1 MMGKVYL
8 TGAGPGDPD
17 LITVK
22 GLRSIQEADVIL
34 YDRLVN
40 EELLKNAKPGAE
52 LIYCGKLPDFHLM
65 QQETI
70 NRFLVKYA
78 KKGNVVTRLKGG
90 DPFVFGRGG
99 EEAEALAMNGIPF
112 EVIPGITAGIAA
124 PAYAGI
130 PVTHRDYGSSFAFIT
145 GHKKNGEKDTHKW
158 EALAKGIDTLAVYMG
173 VKNLQYIQKKL
184 IEHGKNPD
192 TPVAFIHWGTFQEQR
207 TVVTTLC
214 KASETAAKENVVNPS
229 LIIIGE
235 VVKMRKKISWF
246 EQLTFSESLLV
257 SEGF

>member
-1 MMGKVYL
+1 MGKVYL

-99 EEAEALAMNGIPF
+99 EEAEALAVNGIPF